1 LVTRFSLACLD
12 MAGTTV
18 RDDGL
23 VERAFTAAVA
33 ALGVADDSDEYQTMI
48 GIVRDTMGQ
57 SKIEVFR
64 RLFGSDEAAHRAN
77 ASFESAYA
85 DLVRGGAVTA
95 LPGAAEV
102 LATLRA
108 SGIKVALTTGFAKAT
123 QESIVDAL
131 RWRDAVDLLVCP
143 GGAVRGRPHPDMV
156 EHAAKQLAVADMGG
170 VVVVGDTPS
179 DIASGLAARAGLV
192 LGVRTGAFETA
203 ALTTAGASAVLDSIA
218 DLPRVLLLDV

>member
-1 LVTRFSLACLD
+1 MTKAYRYALACLD

-33 ALGVADDSDEYQTMI
+33 ALGVAEDTDDYQTMI

-64 RLFGSDEAAHRAN
+64 RLFGSDGAAHRAN
-77 ASFESAYA
+77 AAFESAYA

-102 LATLRA
+102 LATLR
-108 SGIKVALTTGFAKAT
+108 SGGVKVALTTGFAQAT

-131 RWRDAVDLLVCP
+131 RWRGAVDLLVCP
-143 GGAVRGRPHPDMV
+143 GGAVRGRPYPDMV
-156 EHAAKQLAVADMGG
+156 EHAARQLGITEMRNVA
-170 VVVVGDTPS
+170 VVGDTPS
-179 DIASGLAARAGLV
+179 DIASGLAAGAGLV
-192 LGVRTGAFETA
+192 LGTGAFDGATLA
-203 ALTTAGASAVLDSIA
+203 AAGATAVLDSIA
-218 DLPRVLLLDV
+218 DLPAVLRV